1 MERKTLFP
9 LLADVKKSAPVQTS
23 MHPLFEKA
31 SGLTEIIIGV
41 ASRGQCKHAPGIREL
56 HRRLHHFDAWHK
68 MSLWTLSLKN

>member
-1 MERKTLFP
+1 
-9 LLADVKKSAPVQTS
+9 

-31 SGLTEIIIGV
+31 SGVTKRIIDV
-41 ASRGQCKHAPGIREL
+41 ASRGQYKHAPGIREL